1 MGYDSLRLELRYRH
15 IWQTKWG
22 TGAGSVA
29 ANQVPVQVPVQEMPP
44 QQRAP
49 SRGPPVT
56 MDRYRP
62 QHRGGGGARSGS
74 AMSGRAHSLNRAGH
88 YDPRMP
94 MEENEYYENSVTFQV
109 DRYGAPLPP
118 GSAPQRQNYSI
129 RGRHKSYR
137 HYRSADNFA
146 DEDREMRLVVRG
158 GVYEVDLVKTSK
170 TFNKFHLSKGRFREH

>member
-22 TGAGSVA
+22 TGANSVA
-29 ANQVPVQVPVQEMPP
+29 ANQVPVQVPVQDLP

-49 SRGPPVT
+49 SRGPPVS

-62 QHRGGGGARSGS
+62 QHRGARSSS
-74 AMSGRAHSLNRAGH
+74 AMARAQSLNRAGH

-158 GVYEVDLVKTSK
+158 GVYEVDLVRLN
-170 TFNKFHLSKGRFREH
+170 FFQIGLRNP